1 MLEVIESD
9 FARLE
14 TDTEAAED
22 AAVASFR
29 KFKADSEEDRA
40 VKATEVEHKESKKQV
55 TEQALESSKRSLDQ
69 TREQLDA
76 AIAYYE
82 KLKPTCVDVGVSF
95 EERVARR
102 NEELVSLKEAYKI
115 LSGEDVPSF
124 RDMKSEQIGVEGYD
138 F

>member
-55 TEQALESSKRSLDQ
+55 TEQSLESSKRSLDQ
-69 TREQLDA
+69 TWAQLDA
-76 AIAYYE
+76 ANAYYD

-95 EERVARR
+95 EERVAHR
-102 NEELVSLKEAYKI
+102 NEE
-115 LSGEDVPSF
+115 
-124 RDMKSEQIGVEGYD
+124 
-138 F
+138 